1 MKVKVCGLKY
11 KDNIQKILNLK
22 PDYVGFIFYAK
33 SKRFVGENV
42 EFPLIPSDIKKVGV
56 FVNANEEYILD
67 KINRYN
73 LDIVQLH
80 GDETPQFCEKIKL
93 TTKVIKAFGI
103 DEDFDFKKLE
113 YYKTACNF
121 FLFDTKAV
129 DYGGSGQQFN
139 WELLKMYTYQ
149 IPFFLSGGV
158 ALNNIKNIL
167 LLKAQLP
174 YLYAI
179 DVNSKFEIVP
189 AIKDVDM
196 INKLIVSIR

>member
-33 SKRFVGENV
+33 SKRFVGETF
-42 EFPLIPSDIKKVGV
+42 ELPSLPSDIKKVGV
-56 FVNANEEYILD
+56 FVNANEEYIVD
-67 KINRYN
+67 KIKKYK

-80 GDETPQFCEKIKL
+80 GEETPQFCEKIKL
-93 TTKVIKAFGI
+93 VTQVIKAFGI
-103 DEDFDFKKLE
+103 DEYFDFKKLE
-113 YYKTACNF
+113 NYKKSCNY
-121 FLFDTKAV
+121 FLFDTKTI

-139 WELLKMYTYQ
+139 WELLKKYTYQ
-149 IPFFLSGGV
+149 TPFFLSGGIT
-158 ALNNIKNIL
+158 LNNVKDIS
-167 LLKAQLP
+167 LLKTQLP

-196 INKLIVSIR
+196 INKLILSIR

>member
-42 EFPLIPSDIKKVGV
+42 ELPPISSDIKKVGV
-56 FVNANEEYILD
+56 FVNANENYILD
-67 KINRYN
+67 KINKYK

-80 GDETPQFCEKIKL
+80 GEESPQFCERIKL
-93 TTKVIKAFGI
+93 TTEVIKAFGI
-103 DEDFDFKKLE
+103 NEDFDFKKLE
-113 YYKTACNF
+113 DYKTSCNY
-121 FLFDTKAV
+121 FLFDTKTP
-129 DYGGSGQQFN
+129 DFGGSGEQFN
-139 WELLKMYTYQ
+139 WELLKKYTAQ
-149 IPFFLSGGV
+149 LPFFLSGGV
-158 ALNNIKNIL
+158 ALNNIKDIL

-189 AIKDVDM
+189 AIKDVEM
-196 INKLIVSIR
+196 INKLIRSIR